1 MTRLVFVHY
10 LFATYLTRLRWPWT
24 CFQMCVKIL
33 VWHCCHTPNAFVCAQ
48 NHPMWAQLYVGRHF
62 TSLTFDIAVNIWTFL
77 NGKMTFCEMV
87 FIKCLRDVY
96 KQCLLEHFTGMYQHS
111 LRCFSN
117 FLTCFPLQE
126 KGQSP
131 YLQDKIQCFNMVA
144 ILNMLNT
151 TLDSSF
157 SSLRRSL
164 FIKLRRRERMCS
176 PCFSAFTKHLG
187 RILRN
192 KWRGPVKKRR

>member
-1 MTRLVFVHY
+1 MSSWRVQTMLIGTLHRNV
-10 LFATYLTRLRWPWT
+10 P
-24 CFQMCVKIL
+24 
-33 VWHCCHTPNAFVCAQ
+33 
-48 NHPMWAQLYVGRHF
+48 
-62 TSLTFDIAVNIWTFL
+62 TFL
-77 NGKMTFCEMV
+77 EML
-87 FIKCLRDVY
+87 FKFPNL
-96 KQCLLEHFTGMYQHS
+96 
-111 LRCFSN
+111 FSTARN
-117 FLTCFPLQE
+117 E
-126 KGQSP
+126 QSP

-192 KWRGPVKKRR
+192 KWRGPVKKRRKILCEFFGKWNVYITFVYLEVIFSLSYRVMFSVYRYNQKLKSLICDVWTIHL